1 MINKKVFTFLIFSLV
16 ISLMFGYDITYRYIF
31 YNGETVSKT
40 IDSYTETLVL
50 NAPYRGV
57 KRIEGLQQLQN
68 VRELRLFNLEA
79 SNLDFIGEFNQ
90 LEEIHFNNI
99 KPNNFKMLNNSK
111 NLNVISIKQGLGEEL
126 TEKVLNNLL
135 IDLRGFDNLELLI
148 FEGFTPGL
156 TKVPNFLVTNN
167 KVKLS
172 ITNSNI
178 KSFTK
183 EDIEVLKQFNT
194 VDISYSPVCSN
205 RKELQKLDDAQI
217 VYIAD
222 SKMRLIQ

>member
-126 TEKVLNNLL
+126 TKKIKDNLL
-135 IDLRGFDNLELLI
+135 IDLRGFDNLELLV